1 MKDLIKV
8 EFYGDELLMVEH
20 HGEPYVALKPIC
32 QNLGVDLMGQWRKIS
47 QDEKRWQPVKLS
59 VKAQDGKLRE
69 MLCIPLRKLPAWLM
83 SISPS
88 KVKPEIRE
96 KLVRYQ
102 EECDRVLWEY
112 WSRMRGS
119 PPPARATEEEG
130 DEDPGE
136 LYRRA
141 DELARELQAIRKL
154 EEEGLEEDEARLELC
169 RRAILGGR
177 AVAVLRDLRLT
188 QSEISALF
196 LARMAKRGPEEAARI
211 AGVTREEA
219 EEAFRAFDLLGRDP
233 WDVLWAVEALTVPL
247 PWEEGASYGR
257 LAESVDRAVRRLS
270 ARAGSVS
277 LLRRMAPGWLV
288 FGERWV
294 YVTAEVFGE
303 FGYGRPGDIWVLAE
317 RMGWRKVY
325 RRAKVEGRRTD
336 EPAAGLPVSEFE
348 ARYFGKV
355 PSRREVISAPE
366 PVARMAEWL
375 INYWNRADGKHRD
388 WLETQFR
395 RAFPDF
401 AAEEGR
407 RG

>member
-1 MKDLIKV
+1 MPVNFNGDTVYLV
-8 EFYGDELLMVEH
+8 EIN
-20 HGEPYVALKPIC
+20 GEPFVPIRPIAE
-32 QNLGVDLMGQWRKIS
+32 NLGVAWKPQYSKLL
-47 QDEKRWQPVKLS
+47 QDAKRWQIQTVK
-59 VKAQDGKLRE
+59 VEAQDGKLRE

-112 WSRMRGS
+112 WSRTRGS
-119 PPPARATEEEG
+119 PPVRVEEEE
-130 DEDPGE
+130 EDPRE
-136 LYRRA
+136 LYRQA
-141 DELARELQAIRKL
+141 DELARELQALRRL
-154 EEEGLEEDEARLELC
+154 EEEGLDEDEARLEFY
-169 RRAILGGR
+169 RRSILGGR

-196 LARMAKRGPEEAARI
+196 LAKMAGRTVEDAARI
-211 AGVTREEA
+211 AGVSRAEA
-219 EEAFRAFDLLGRDP
+219 EEAYRAFSLLGRDP
-233 WDVLWAVEALTVPL
+233 WEVLNAAEAFKVPL
-247 PWEEGASYGR
+247 PWEEGPAYGR
-257 LAESVDRAVRRLS
+257 LAESVERAIARLC
-270 ARAGSVS
+270 ARAGSLS
-277 LLRRMAPGWLV
+277 LLSRIAPSWLV

-317 RMGWRKVY
+317 RMGWRKAS
-325 RRAKVEGRRTD
+325 RGKHKKER
-336 EPAAGLPVSEFE
+336 AAGLEVAEFE
-348 ARYFGKV
+348 ARYFGRV
-355 PSRREVISAPE
+355 QSRKDVISAPE

-375 INYWNRADGKHRD
+375 MRYWERADGKHRD

-407 RG
+407 KA